1 MRSFKVTIEMLEP
14 MFSRWREWRLGKMEV
29 RQAIKPAISLSEDE
43 GEDGVCRYRP
53 NEDIDAIG
61 SRPWIHLWMVFKA
74 PRRVREVSDTRRS
87 NCFSTFWRMLSE
99 K

>member
-1 MRSFKVTIEMLEP
+1 
-14 MFSRWREWRLGKMEV
+14 MEV

-61 SRPWIHLWMVFKA
+61 SRPWIHLWMG
-74 PRRVREVSDTRRS
+74 
-87 NCFSTFWRMLSE
+87 MLSE